1 VIKVENLVKSYQGVR
16 ALKSIHLTVET
27 GEIYGFLGRNGA
39 GKTTTMNILAGL
51 SNYDSGMVEVD
62 GTIGYLP
69 ENPFFYEYMS
79 AVEYLNFLG
88 ELAHMDRQAVRNRT
102 NEILKIIGLENAKG
116 KRIASFSRGMK
127 QRLGI
132 GAALY
137 TDPDVILLDEP
148 TSALDPEGR
157 RDIAEL
163 LNYLKGM
170 GKTVFLSTHILS
182 DVERLCDKVSIL
194 KEGEIILESSM
205 KALLEKYS
213 LPIYDLEFELP
224 PSREFVK
231 ILESIEAIDR
241 VEVTGNTISVHSERM
256 DHVEKEIL
264 KRLVLAEEKLV
275 SLSRRQ
281 SDFEDIYIRLVE
293 SNESIS

>member
-1 VIKVENLVKSYQGVR
+1 VIKVENLVKSYQGVK
-16 ALKSIHLTVET
+16 ALKGIHITVEK

-51 SNYDSGMVEVD
+51 SNYDSGIVEVD
-62 GTIGYLP
+62 GEIGYLP

-88 ELAHMDRQAVRNRT
+88 ELAHMNKEAIRSRT
-102 NEILKIIGLENAKG
+102 SEIMQIIGLEKAKG
-116 KRIASFSRGMK
+116 KRIAAFSRGMK

-194 KEGEIILESSM
+194 KDGEIILESPM
-205 KALLEKYS
+205 KALLEQYS
-213 LPIYDLEFELP
+213 LPIYDIEFELP
-224 PSREFVK
+224 PSTEFVK
-231 ILESIEAIDR
+231 ILESIDSVGR
-241 VEVTGNTISVHSERM
+241 VEVNEKTISVHAEKL
-256 DHVEKEIL
+256 DHVEKKIL